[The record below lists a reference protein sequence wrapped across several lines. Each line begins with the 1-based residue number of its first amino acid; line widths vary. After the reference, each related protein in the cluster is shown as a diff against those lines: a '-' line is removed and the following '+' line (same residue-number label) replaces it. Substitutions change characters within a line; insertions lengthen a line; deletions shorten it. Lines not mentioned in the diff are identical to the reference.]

1 MHLPRSVFSRKQLD
15 LFLWLLR
22 INNVDQVPSTKSM
35 QTMNKM
41 LQNMCGIET
50 ISFNGKLGHKY
61 HINSLPQILAQVSIN
76 IYN

>member
-22 INNVDQVPSTKSM
+22 INNVDEVPSTKSM

-50 ISFNGKLGHKY
+50 IPFNGKLGHKY
-61 HINSLPQILAQVSIN
+61 HVNSLAQILAQVRV
-76 IYN
+76 